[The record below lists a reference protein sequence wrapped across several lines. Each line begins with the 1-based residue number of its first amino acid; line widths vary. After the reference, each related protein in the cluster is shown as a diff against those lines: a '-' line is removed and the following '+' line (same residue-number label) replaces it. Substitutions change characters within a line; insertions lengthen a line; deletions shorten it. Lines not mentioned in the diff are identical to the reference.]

1 MNALRLEAAVLKAGQ
16 RRLLGPLDIT
26 VSPGEVVSILGP
38 SGAGKSSLLAW
49 LCGVLSPD
57 LSATGRV
64 FLGERELTLLAPER
78 RGLGILFQDDLLFP
92 HLDVAGNLAFGLAAA
107 VRGRTARRAAI
118 AAALDAVGL
127 PGIESRDPATLSGGE
142 RARVALLR
150 VLLAAP
156 GALLLDEPFSR
167 LDPATRVAV
176 RTLTFRMARERGLP
190 TLLVTHDAEDVAAA
204 AGPVLRIGGGEA

>member
-1 MNALRLEAAVLKAGQ
+1 MNALRLEAAVVQAGQ

-26 VSPGEVVSILGP
+26 VPPGEVVSILGP

-49 LCGVLSPD
+49 LCGVLPPG

-64 FLGERELTLLAPER
+64 FLGERELTPLPPER
-78 RGLGILFQDDLLFP
+78 RGLGILLQDDLLFP
-92 HLDVAGNLAFGLAAA
+92 HLDVGGNLAFGLAAD
-107 VRGRTARRAAI
+107 VQGRAARRAAI
-118 AAALDAVGL
+118 AAALDSVGL
-127 PGIESRDPATLSGGE
+127 PGIEARDPATLSGGE

-150 VLLAAP
+150 VLLSAP

-176 RTLTFRMARERGLP
+176 RTLTFRQARERGLP
-190 TLLVTHDAEDVAAA
+190 TLLVTHDAADVAAA
-204 AGPVLRIGGGEA
+204 AGPVLRIAGGPG

>member
-1 MNALRLEAAVLKAGQ
+1 VNALRLEAAVVQAGP

-26 VSPGEVVSILGP
+26 VPPGEVVSILGP

-49 LCGVLSPD
+49 LCGALPPG

-64 FLGERELTLLAPER
+64 FLGERELTPLPPER

-92 HLDVAGNLAFGLAAA
+92 HLDVGGNLAFGLAAA
-107 VRGRTARRAAI
+107 VRGRAARRAAR
-118 AAALDAVGL
+118 AAALDSVGL
-127 PGIESRDPATLSGGE
+127 PGVEARDPATLSGGE

-150 VLLAAP
+150 VLLSAP

-176 RTLTFRMARERGLP
+176 RTLTFRLARERGLP

-204 AGPVLRIGGGEA
+204 AGPVLRIGGEVA

>member
-1 MNALRLEAAVLKAGQ
+1 MNALRLEAAVVQAGL

-26 VSPGEVVSILGP
+26 VPPGEVVSILGP

-49 LCGVLSPD
+49 LCGALPPG
-57 LSATGRV
+57 LSAMGRV
-64 FLGERELTLLAPER
+64 FLGERELTTLPPER

-107 VRGRTARRAAI
+107 VRGRAARRAAI
-118 AAALDAVGL
+118 AAALDSVGL
-127 PGIESRDPATLSGGE
+127 PGIEARDPATLSGGE

-150 VLLAAP
+150 VLLSAP
-156 GALLLDEPFSR
+156 GALLLDEPFGR

-176 RTLTFRMARERGLP
+176 RTLTFRLARERGLP
-190 TLLVTHDAEDVAAA
+190 TLLVTHDADDVAAA
-204 AGPVLRIGGGEA
+204 AGPVLRIGAGGS

>member
-1 MNALRLEAAVLKAGQ
+1 VNALRLEAAVVQAGP

-26 VSPGEVVSILGP
+26 VPPGEVVSILGP

-49 LCGVLSPD
+49 LCGALPPG

-64 FLGERELTLLAPER
+64 FLGERELTPLPPER

-92 HLDVAGNLAFGLAAA
+92 HLDVGGNLAFGLAAA
-107 VRGRTARRAAI
+107 VRGRAARRAAM
-118 AAALDAVGL
+118 AAALDSVGL
-127 PGIESRDPATLSGGE
+127 PGVEARDPATLSGGE

-150 VLLAAP
+150 VLLSAP

-176 RTLTFRMARERGLP
+176 RTLTFRLARERGLP

-204 AGPVLRIGGGEA
+204 AGPVLRIGGEVA